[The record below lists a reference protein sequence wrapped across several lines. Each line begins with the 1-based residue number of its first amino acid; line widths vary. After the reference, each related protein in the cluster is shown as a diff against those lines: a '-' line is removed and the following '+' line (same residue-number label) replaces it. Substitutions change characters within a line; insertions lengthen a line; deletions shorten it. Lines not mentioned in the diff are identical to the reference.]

1 MGSNPGYNLKF
12 TLSGPISHGA
22 GSTTK
27 NYLPSR
33 FLQADATTLDFE
45 RQLSDFLLEFGET
58 KVESEGFSLFI
69 AVARG
74 YVDVAVDE
82 FYGGLFSESIF
93 NLVISLKKIGKRN
106 R

>member
-1 MGSNPGYNLKF
+1 MLKVMGSNPGYNLKS

-22 GSTTK
+22 GCTTK
-27 NYLPSR
+27 NYLPSH

-45 RQLSDFLLEFGET
+45 RQLKDFLLEFGET
-58 KVESEGFSLFI
+58 KVESEGFSFFI

-93 NLVISLKKIGKRN
+93 ILVISLKK
-106 R
+106 

>member
-27 NYLPSR
+27 NYLPFH

-58 KVESEGFSLFI
+58 KVESEGFSLFVN
-69 AVARG
+69 VARG
-74 YVDVAVDE
+74 FVDVAVDE
-82 FYGGLFSESIF
+82 FYGGLISESIF
-93 NLVISLKKIGKRN
+93 NLFLYLKK
-106 R
+106 